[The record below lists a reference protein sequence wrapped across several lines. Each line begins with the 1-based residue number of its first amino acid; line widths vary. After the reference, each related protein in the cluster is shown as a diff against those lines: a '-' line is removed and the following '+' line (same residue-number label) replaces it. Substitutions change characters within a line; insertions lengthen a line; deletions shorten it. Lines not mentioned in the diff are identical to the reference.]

1 MKREIVVID
10 EAKCTGCGVCVPSCH
25 EGALQIIDGKARL
38 ISDLYCDGLGA
49 CVGHCPEDAMVV
61 EIRDVDAY
69 DERKVMI
76 DNIIPAGQ
84 NTIKAHMEH
93 LRDHNA
99 LDFLAIAVDT
109 LKEFGVNNPLEVVAS
124 TEKTSTLENSTPLDF
139 SSTSSGSCP
148 SSESQNSPAVSG
160 GCPGS
165 KAMSFEKKE
174 EVKQGEV
181 ASQLAQ
187 WPVQLHLVSP
197 QAPYFKNSDLL
208 LAADCTAFAVGDFHS
223 KHLKNRSLA
232 IACPKLDDDQNIY
245 VEKLVSM
252 IDNNHLNTITCMI
265 MEVPCCSGLLQIAKK
280 AVALATR
287 KIPLKVIVV
296 GVRGEILREEWV

>member
-1 MKREIVVID
+1 MKRDIVVID
-10 EAKCTGCGVCVPSCH
+10 EKKCTGCGLCVPNCH

-49 CVGHCPEDAMVV
+49 CLGHCPEGAMTIEKKEV
-61 EIRDVDAY
+61 EEY

-76 DNIIPAGQ
+76 DNIIPAGA
-84 NTIKAHMEH
+84 NTIKAHISH

-99 LDFLAIAVDT
+99 MDFYNTALET
-109 LKEFGVNNPLEVVAS
+109 LKEFGIQNPLE
-124 TEKTSTLENSTPLDF
+124 LEAKEAAKSHQHGN
-139 SSTSSGSCP
+139 G
-148 SSESQNSPAVSG
+148 G

-165 KAMSFEKKE
+165 KMMSFGSQNKTEATGN
-174 EVKQGEV
+174 VD
-181 ASQLAQ
+181 SQLTQ

-208 LAADCTAFAVGDFHS
+208 LAADCTAYAVGDFHS

-232 IACPKLDDDQNIY
+232 IACPKLDDGQDIY

-252 IDNNHLNTITCMI
+252 IDNNNLNTITCMI
-265 MEVPCCSGLLQIAKK
+265 MEVPCCGGLLAMAKQ
-280 AVALATR
+280 AVAKAKR
-287 KIPLKVIVV
+287 KIPLKLIMV
-296 GVRGEILREEWV
+296 GIKGEIVREEWV

>member
-1 MKREIVVID
+1 MKRDIVVID
-10 EAKCTGCGVCVPSCH
+10 EKKCTGCGLCVPNCH

-49 CVGHCPEDAMVV
+49 CLGHCPEGAMTIEKKEV
-61 EIRDVDAY
+61 EEY

-76 DNIIPAGQ
+76 DNIIPAGA
-84 NTIKAHMEH
+84 NTIKAHISH

-99 LDFLAIAVDT
+99 MDFYNTALET
-109 LKEFGVNNPLEVVAS
+109 LQEFGIQNPLE
-124 TEKTSTLENSTPLDF
+124 LDAKEEAK
-139 SSTSSGSCP
+139 SHQHQHGHG
-148 SSESQNSPAVSG
+148 G

-165 KAMSFEKKE
+165 KMMSFGTQNKTEATGN
-174 EVKQGEV
+174 VD
-181 ASQLAQ
+181 SQLTQ

-208 LAADCTAFAVGDFHS
+208 LAADCTAYAVGDFHS

-232 IACPKLDDDQNIY
+232 IACPKLDDGQDIY

-252 IDNNHLNTITCMI
+252 IDNNNLNTITCMI
-265 MEVPCCSGLLQIAKK
+265 MEVPCCGGLLAMAKQ
-280 AVALATR
+280 AVAKAKR
-287 KIPLKVIVV
+287 KIPLKLIMV
-296 GVRGEILREEWV
+296 GIKGEIVREEWV

>member
-1 MKREIVVID
+1 MKRDIVVID
-10 EAKCTGCGVCVPSCH
+10 EKKCTGCGLCVPNCH

-49 CVGHCPEDAMVV
+49 CLGHCPEGAMTIEKKEV
-61 EIRDVDAY
+61 EEY

-76 DNIIPAGQ
+76 DNIIPAGA
-84 NTIKAHMEH
+84 NTIKAHISH

-99 LDFLAIAVDT
+99 MDFYNTALET
-109 LKEFGVNNPLEVVAS
+109 LKEFGIQNPLE
-124 TEKTSTLENSTPLDF
+124 LEAKEEAKSHQHQHGN
-139 SSTSSGSCP
+139 G
-148 SSESQNSPAVSG
+148 G

-165 KAMSFEKKE
+165 KMMSFGSQNKTEATGN
-174 EVKQGEV
+174 VD
-181 ASQLAQ
+181 SQLTQ

-208 LAADCTAFAVGDFHS
+208 LAADCTAYAVGDFHS

-232 IACPKLDDDQNIY
+232 IACPKLDDGQDIY

-252 IDNNHLNTITCMI
+252 IDNNNLNTITCMI
-265 MEVPCCSGLLQIAKK
+265 MEVPCCGGLLAMAKQ
-280 AVALATR
+280 AVAKAKR
-287 KIPLKVIVV
+287 KIPLKLIMV
-296 GVRGEILREEWV
+296 GIKGEIVREEWV

>member
-1 MKREIVVID
+1 MKRDIVVID
-10 EAKCTGCGVCVPSCH
+10 EKKCTGCGLCVPNCH

-49 CVGHCPEDAMVV
+49 CLGHCPEGAMTIEKKEV
-61 EIRDVDAY
+61 EEY

-76 DNIIPAGQ
+76 DNIIPAGA
-84 NTIKAHMEH
+84 NTIKAHISH

-99 LDFLAIAVDT
+99 MDFYNTALET
-109 LKEFGVNNPLEVVAS
+109 LKEFGIQNPLE
-124 TEKTSTLENSTPLDF
+124 LEAKEAAKSHQHQHGN
-139 SSTSSGSCP
+139 G
-148 SSESQNSPAVSG
+148 G

-165 KAMSFEKKE
+165 KMMSFGSQNKTEATGN
-174 EVKQGEV
+174 VD
-181 ASQLAQ
+181 SQLTQ

-208 LAADCTAFAVGDFHS
+208 LAADCTAYAVGDFHS

-232 IACPKLDDDQNIY
+232 IACPKLDDGQDIY

-252 IDNNHLNTITCMI
+252 IDNNNLNTITCMI
-265 MEVPCCSGLLQIAKK
+265 MEVPCCGGLLAMAKQ
-280 AVALATR
+280 AVAKAKR
-287 KIPLKVIVV
+287 KIPLKLIMV
-296 GVRGEILREEWV
+296 GIKGEIVREEWV

>member
-1 MKREIVVID
+1 MKRDIVVID
-10 EAKCTGCGVCVPSCH
+10 EKKCTGCGLCVPNCH

-49 CVGHCPEDAMVV
+49 CLGHCPEGAMTIEKKEV
-61 EIRDVDAY
+61 EEY

-76 DNIIPAGQ
+76 DNIIPAGA
-84 NTIKAHMEH
+84 NTIKAHISH

-99 LDFLAIAVDT
+99 MDFYNTALET
-109 LKEFGVNNPLEVVAS
+109 LKEFGIQNPLE
-124 TEKTSTLENSTPLDF
+124 LEAKEAAKSHQHQHGN
-139 SSTSSGSCP
+139 G
-148 SSESQNSPAVSG
+148 G

-165 KAMSFEKKE
+165 KMMSFGSQNKTEATGN
-174 EVKQGEV
+174 VD
-181 ASQLAQ
+181 SQLTQ

-208 LAADCTAFAVGDFHS
+208 LAADCTAYAVGDFHS

-232 IACPKLDDDQNIY
+232 IACSKLDDGQDIY

-252 IDNNHLNTITCMI
+252 IDNNNLNTITCMI
-265 MEVPCCSGLLQIAKK
+265 MEVPCCGGLLAMAKQ
-280 AVALATR
+280 AVAKAKR
-287 KIPLKVIVV
+287 KIPLKLIMV
-296 GVRGEILREEWV
+296 GIKGEIVREEWV

>member
-1 MKREIVVID
+1 MKRDIVVID
-10 EAKCTGCGVCVPSCH
+10 EKKCTGCGLCVPNCH

-49 CVGHCPEDAMVV
+49 CLGHCPEGAMTIEKKEV
-61 EIRDVDAY
+61 EEY

-76 DNIIPAGQ
+76 DNIIPAGA
-84 NTIKAHMEH
+84 NTIKAHISH

-99 LDFLAIAVDT
+99 MDFYNTAIET
-109 LKEFGVNNPLEVVAS
+109 LKEFGIKNPLETDVKE
-124 TEKTSTLENSTPLDF
+124 EKNPHQHSH
-139 SSTSSGSCP
+139 G
-148 SSESQNSPAVSG
+148 G

-165 KAMSFEKKE
+165 KMMSFGAQHKSAAT
-174 EVKQGEV
+174 GEV
-181 ASQLAQ
+181 NSQLTQ

-208 LAADCTAFAVGDFHS
+208 LAADCTAYAVGDFHS

-232 IACPKLDDDQNIY
+232 IACPKLDDGQDIY

-252 IDNNHLNTITCMI
+252 IDNNNLNTITCMI
-265 MEVPCCSGLLQIAKK
+265 MEVPCCGGLLAMAKQ
-280 AVALATR
+280 AVAKAKR
-287 KIPLKVIVV
+287 KIPLKLIMV
-296 GVRGEILREEWV
+296 GIKGEIVREEWV